1 MKKIAIPLLAGMV
14 FCCTQ
19 SPAQKTEFK
28 EHLKKEF
35 NVTNPSGNTLAIYN
49 LNGSIRVEGYDGNEV
64 VVEIDKT
71 ISAKTSQILEQG
83 KQEFKVMMEQQGDS
97 IIAYISGPFDSR
109 PNRNNRNRDDKRKI
123 DYDFDLDYTVKV
135 PYSINLHVSTV
146 NRGNVTVDGVTG
158 SLAVFNVNG
167 AIRVEKASGPSEIRT
182 VNGNVDANFV
192 RVPDGSSS
200 FKTINGDINLTCPP
214 TLSADCE
221 FKSMHGEFYTD
232 FPDAVSLPATVT
244 KNESTEKGKTMY
256 RLNATSAIR
265 IGGVGPNRLKFETL
279 NGNIYIKKKS

>member
-19 SPAQKTEFK
+19 APAQKTEFK

-35 NVTNPSGNTLAIYN
+35 NVTNAPGSTLAIYN
-49 LNGSIRVEGYDGNEV
+49 LNGSISVVGYEGNEI

-71 ISAKTSQILEQG
+71 ISAKTNQILEQG
-83 KQEFKVMMEQQGDS
+83 KQQFKVMMEQQGDS
-97 IIAYISGPFDSR
+97 IIAYISSPFDSR
-109 PNRNNRNRDDKRKI
+109 PNRNNRNRDDRRKI
-123 DYDFDLDYTVKV
+123 EYQFDLNYTVKV
-135 PYSINLHVSTV
+135 PYSISLHVSTV

-158 SLAVFNVNG
+158 SLGVFNVNG
-167 AIRVEKASGPSEIRT
+167 AIRVDKASGPSEIRT

-192 RVPDGSSS
+192 RVPSGSSS
-200 FKTINGDINLTCPP
+200 FKTINGDISLTCPP

-244 KNESTEKGKTMY
+244 KNESKDKSKTMY
-256 RLNATSAIR
+256 RLNATSSIR
-265 IGGVGPNRLKFETL
+265 IGGSGTNRLKFETL
-279 NGNIYIKKKS
+279 NGNIYVKKKS